1 MLVAEKLCVGY
12 RSKKGTV
19 PVLQN
24 LSLRLSQGEV
34 LSVLGPS
41 GCGKSTLIHT
51 LAGVLPLESGTVWFG
66 DEDRRAPLSPKTQK
80 IAVIPQNCGL
90 LPWKTVRENCL
101 LPLRLRHERVTP
113 QTAEQ
118 LAHLCTALE
127 IAPLLH
133 RYPNE
138 LSGGQRQRAAVA
150 RAFLQKPDLL
160 LMDEPFSALD
170 AITRQD
176 AQKLFLHIWE
186 QDRPTTVFVTHS
198 MEEALYLGT
207 RVAVMASHGGTL
219 NLCAENPFFGQYEPE
234 DASYFSLKHTL
245 RESLQAREG
254 EST

>member
-1 MLVAEKLCVGY
+1 MLVAEKLCVSY
-12 RSKKGTV
+12 WDRKKTV
-19 PVLQN
+19 AVLED

-51 LAGVLPLESGTVWFG
+51 LAGVLSPESGTVRFG
-66 DEDRRAPLSPKTQK
+66 EESSLVPLSPKTQK

-90 LPWKTVRENCL
+90 LPWKTVRGNCL

-113 QTAEQ
+113 QTEEQ
-118 LAHLCTALE
+118 LARLCAALE
-127 IAPLLH
+127 IAPLLR

-176 AQKLFLHIWE
+176 AQKLFLRVWE
-186 QDRPTTVFVTHS
+186 RNRPTTVFVTHS

-207 RVAVMASHGGTL
+207 RVAVMDARGGRL
-219 NLCAENPFFGQYEPE
+219 KLCAENPFFGRYEPE
-234 DASYFSLKHTL
+234 DASYFALKHTL
-245 RESLQAREG
+245 RSALQARKG
-254 EST
+254 ERA